1 MKKVTLLAAAVAL
14 GLAGCGSDS
23 PHTSNTPD
31 NDGTPPSGGSGDKS
45 SNIVVKGFDGYFHN
59 AVVFADVDDNGKL
72 NLDIDTV
79 FGLTDETG
87 ELTLPKNTEVKH
99 SLGLQT
105 LRPGDVTPELAQKL
119 STLPDNTKSLDKL
132 LDLYTR
138 DMDLPGQPMS
148 NAVVLLTPKVDEGEG
163 VVISP
168 ITDLVAIEM
177 RKNNSTLEAAMSAVS
192 SNLGGTEEAPIDLFS
207 DFVEDSKSNLQS
219 ARLHKTAQILTES
232 KAKNPSEYEKKIEVI
247 TDTATEKSE
256 EIVTEDNMGDENLVN
271 DRPIIDP
278 TEPETAIRNFKLL
291 VNPSAA
297 SAIQQ
302 QIHTLKITE
311 TDTVL
316 ETIEVPNNLFEDQ
329 YSVDGA
335 LTPVRP
341 SVKIDGEGE
350 ITAELDES
358 GTTLTLSS
366 SGSLENPQRSYTIT
380 FEAEDKDTQDED
392 AKVTSTL
399 RTTFSFNVDLLNTPP
414 SVVDTEETRIQTEI
428 VSTWNLI
435 QGAQF
440 TGEIPVGTL
449 FEDREDSHLTYT
461 TNIDSAV
468 PGLQSEY
475 DSVSGVI
482 HITGYPQ
489 QVNSHKVNFTIHAD
503 DGHTST
509 FLASA
514 PANFTMPPVQ
524 PGSISIN
531 EELEADLQTQITAQ
545 WSLTVGKDFEEA
557 FSVANLFSSK
567 VSGDIEY
574 YAHYAPHDNETPSN
588 PIPGVSV
595 SVDSSGLVTLSGRP
609 TSETNNVVLYIAQ
622 GINFSGGDENDIES
636 EMVTFRLPNVQPGE
650 VTPPPTDKHPL
661 EKNTWYFLERGQ
673 FDGDNNSDNDYT
685 RAWCDTVRFESGNI
699 YFHHRTIE
707 NRTMCASEASTLVG
721 NYEIQGDTLIGT
733 FSDGDAYSDESMQI
747 TYDLTNDYD
756 SNKLSQGAVT
766 LLQKEGDTVNR
777 YTWFSNKNDA
787 EKRVQIKSSSQSDIR
802 DTPIYWPSNDDDGT
816 FALASTTLQMGAAN
830 KSGNSHDFIKVWM
843 NGISCEGLFENDAIF
858 ESFHITSVSN
868 KSGIFANENMC
879 QTVDED
885 GIPSAVISF
894 LFGYH
899 GGQELVEDETYSIM
913 GKISSNWNEYISDI
927 NFNMT
932 WDGKS
937 NND

>member
-45 SNIVVKGFDGYFHN
+45 SSIVVKGFDGYFHN

-278 TEPETAIRNFKLL
+278 IEPEIAIRNFKLL
-291 VNPSAA
+291 VNPSSA

-316 ETIEVPNNLFEDQ
+316 ETIEVPNNLFEDK
-329 YSVDGA
+329 YSIDGA

-392 AKVTSTL
+392 AQVTSTL

-514 PANFTMPPVQ
+514 PANFTVPPVQ
-524 PGSISIN
+524 AGSISIN
-531 EELEADLQTQITAQ
+531 EALEADLQAQITTQ

-595 SVDSSGLVTLSGRP
+595 NVDSSGLVTLSGRP

-622 GINFSGGDENDIES
+622 GINFSGSEENDIES

-650 VTPPPTDKHPL
+650 VTPPTTSIADQYLYQSALENYNDEGTGLACEVRYFDSETQTLYAYTRTQESFTSCPEINTSSSPANNNNFEPL
-661 EKNTWYFLERGQ
+661 GSYTIDANGGYVLNIN
-673 FDGDNNSDNDYT
+673 DGDESFAIRYSAQKYQDYFVFQNTETFDYSIDGKVESMTFEEMYPAYTTPQQLNTLISQRITDGVADDVWVEGTLHYIDQNGNINDMDVDAAMNDVDDNCTDINMCESGVADADIHVKMSCEEVKSNYTFNVYSMSGTPFSWEVQYFGSEQNNSCGIDFT
-685 RAWCDTVRFESGNI
+685 SITPITSGI
-699 YFHHRTIE
+699 RTIHGE
-707 NRTMCASEASTLVG
+707 VKEEKLGKFADIL
-721 NYEIQGDTLIGT
+721 
-733 FSDGDAYSDESMQI
+733 FS
-747 TYDLTNDYD
+747 
-756 SNKLSQGAVT
+756 
-766 LLQKEGDTVNR
+766 
-777 YTWFSNKNDA
+777 
-787 EKRVQIKSSSQSDIR
+787 
-802 DTPIYWPSNDDDGT
+802 
-816 FALASTTLQMGAAN
+816 FAR
-830 KSGNSHDFIKVWM
+830 
-843 NGISCEGLFENDAIF
+843 
-858 ESFHITSVSN
+858 
-868 KSGIFANENMC
+868 
-879 QTVDED
+879 
-885 GIPSAVISF
+885 
-894 LFGYH
+894 
-899 GGQELVEDETYSIM
+899 
-913 GKISSNWNEYISDI
+913 
-927 NFNMT
+927 
-932 WDGKS
+932 
-937 NND
+937 

>member
-14 GLAGCGSDS
+14 GLTGCGSDS
-23 PHTSNTPD
+23 SHTSNSPD
-31 NDGTPPSGGSGDKS
+31 NDRTPPSGGSGDKS
-45 SNIVVKGFDGYFHN
+45 SSIVVKGFDGYFHN

-79 FGLTDETG
+79 FGLTNETG

-132 LDLYTR
+132 LDLYTT
-138 DMDLPGQPMS
+138 DMDLPEQPMS
-148 NAVVLLTPKVDEGEG
+148 NAVVLRTPKVDDSEG

-177 RKNNSTLEAAMSAVS
+177 RKNNSTLEAAISAVN
-192 SNLGGTEEAPIDLFS
+192 SNLGGTEETPIDLFS

-232 KAKNPSEYEKKIEVI
+232 KAKNPSEYEKQIEVI

-256 EIVTEDNMGDENLVN
+256 EIVTEDNMGDDNLVN
-271 DRPIIDP
+271 DRPVIDP

-291 VNPSAA
+291 VNPSAK

-302 QIHTLKITE
+302 QVHTLKISE

-316 ETIEVPNNLFEDQ
+316 ETIEVPNNLFEDK

-350 ITAELDES
+350 ITAELDET

-414 SVVDTEETRIQTEI
+414 SVVDAEETRIQTEI

-440 TGEIPVGTL
+440 TGEIPVDTL

-475 DSVSGVI
+475 DSVSAVI
-482 HITGYPQ
+482 RITGYPQ
-489 QVNSHKVNFTIHAD
+489 QVNSNKVNFTIHAD

-514 PANFTMPPVQ
+514 PANFTVPPVQ
-524 PGSISIN
+524 AGSISID
-531 EELEADLQTQITAQ
+531 EELKADLQAQITTQ

-574 YAHYAPHDNETPSN
+574 YAHYAPHDNEAPSN

-595 SVDSSGLVTLSGRP
+595 SVDSLGFVTLSGRP

-622 GINFSGGDENDIES
+622 GINFSGGEENDIES

-650 VTPPPTDKHPL
+650 VTPPAITIEDQYL
-661 EKNTWYFLERGQ
+661 YQSEVESYSDQGTGLACEVRYFDSATQTLYAYNRTKDSFASCPEINVSSSPVDNNNFEALGSYTVDANGGYVLNVN
-673 FDGDNNSDNDYT
+673 DGDESFTIRYSAQKYQDYFVFQNTETFHNSADYKSQSMTFEDIYPAYTHPKQVSALISQRITDGVVDDLWVKGTLHYIDQNGNINDMDVDAAMNDVDGNCT
-685 RAWCDTVRFESGNI
+685 DTSKCESGVSDADI
-699 YFHHRTIE
+699 YLKMSCEEVKE
-707 NRTMCASEASTLVG
+707 NYTFDVYSMSGTPFSWEVQYFNSAENNTCSVDFTST
-721 NYEIQGDTLIGT
+721 
-733 FSDGDAYSDESMQI
+733 
-747 TYDLTNDYD
+747 
-756 SNKLSQGAVT
+756 
-766 LLQKEGDTVNR
+766 
-777 YTWFSNKNDA
+777 
-787 EKRVQIKSSSQSDIR
+787 
-802 DTPIYWPSNDDDGT
+802 TPITGGIRTLYGEVKEEQRGKFTDILFS
-816 FALASTTLQMGAAN
+816 FAR
-830 KSGNSHDFIKVWM
+830 
-843 NGISCEGLFENDAIF
+843 
-858 ESFHITSVSN
+858 
-868 KSGIFANENMC
+868 
-879 QTVDED
+879 
-885 GIPSAVISF
+885 
-894 LFGYH
+894 
-899 GGQELVEDETYSIM
+899 
-913 GKISSNWNEYISDI
+913 
-927 NFNMT
+927 
-932 WDGKS
+932 
-937 NND
+937 

>member
-14 GLAGCGSDS
+14 GLTGCGSDS

-45 SNIVVKGFDGYFHN
+45 SSIVVKGFDGYFHN

-105 LRPGDVTPELAQKL
+105 LRPSDVTPELAQKL

-232 KAKNPSEYEKKIEVI
+232 KAKNPSEYEKQIEVI

-271 DRPIIDP
+271 DRPVIDP

-316 ETIEVPNNLFEDQ
+316 ETIEVPNNLFEDK

-489 QVNSHKVNFTIHAD
+489 QVNRHKVNFTIHAD

-514 PANFTMPPVQ
+514 PANFTVPPVQ
-524 PGSISIN
+524 AGSISIN
-531 EELEADLQTQITAQ
+531 EALEADLQAQITTQ

-622 GINFSGGDENDIES
+622 GINFSGGEENDIES

-650 VTPPPTDKHPL
+650 VTPPTTSIADQYLYQSALENYNDEGTGLACEVRYFDSETQTLYEYTRTQESFTSCPEINTSSSPANNNNFEPL
-661 EKNTWYFLERGQ
+661 GSYTIDANGGYVLNIN
-673 FDGDNNSDNDYT
+673 DGDESFAIRYSAQKYQDYFVFQNTETFDYSIDGKVESMTFEEMHPAYTTPQQLNALISQRITDGVADDVWVEGTLHYINQNGNINDMDVDAAMNDVDDNCTDINMCESGVADADIHVKMSCEEVKSNYTFNVYSMSGTPFSWEVQYFGSEQNNSCGIDFT
-685 RAWCDTVRFESGNI
+685 SITPITSGI
-699 YFHHRTIE
+699 RTIHGE
-707 NRTMCASEASTLVG
+707 VKEEKLGKFADIL
-721 NYEIQGDTLIGT
+721 
-733 FSDGDAYSDESMQI
+733 FS
-747 TYDLTNDYD
+747 
-756 SNKLSQGAVT
+756 
-766 LLQKEGDTVNR
+766 
-777 YTWFSNKNDA
+777 
-787 EKRVQIKSSSQSDIR
+787 
-802 DTPIYWPSNDDDGT
+802 
-816 FALASTTLQMGAAN
+816 FAR
-830 KSGNSHDFIKVWM
+830 
-843 NGISCEGLFENDAIF
+843 
-858 ESFHITSVSN
+858 
-868 KSGIFANENMC
+868 
-879 QTVDED
+879 
-885 GIPSAVISF
+885 
-894 LFGYH
+894 
-899 GGQELVEDETYSIM
+899 
-913 GKISSNWNEYISDI
+913 
-927 NFNMT
+927 
-932 WDGKS
+932 
-937 NND
+937 

>member
-14 GLAGCGSDS
+14 GLTGCGSDS
-23 PHTSNTPD
+23 PHTSNTPG
-31 NDGTPPSGGSGDKS
+31 NDGTPPGGDSGDKS
-45 SNIVVKGFDGYFHN
+45 SSIVVKGFDGYFHN

-79 FGLTDETG
+79 FGLTDENG

-138 DMDLPGQPMS
+138 DMDLPDQPMS
-148 NAVVLLTPKVDEGEG
+148 NAVVLRTPKVDGSEG

-177 RKNNSTLEAAMSAVS
+177 RKNNSTLEAAASAVS

-232 KAKNPSEYEKKIEVI
+232 KAKNPSEYEKQIEVI

-297 SAIQQ
+297 SAIQK

-316 ETIEVPNNLFEDQ
+316 ETIEVPNNLFEDK

-341 SVKIDGEGE
+341 RVKIDGEGE
-350 ITAELDES
+350 ITAELDET

-399 RTTFSFNVDLLNTPP
+399 RTTFSFDVDLLNTPP
-414 SVVDTEETRIQTEI
+414 SIVDTEETRIQTEI

-440 TGEIPVGTL
+440 TGEIPVDTL

-468 PGLQSEY
+468 PGLKSEY

-482 HITGYPQ
+482 HITGYPKK
-489 QVNSHKVNFTIHAD
+489 VNSNKVNFTIHAD

-514 PANFTMPPVQ
+514 PANFTAPPIQ
-524 PGSISIN
+524 AGSISIN
-531 EELEADLQTQITAQ
+531 EELEADIQAQITTQ

-595 SVDSSGLVTLSGRP
+595 NVDSSGLVTLSGRP

-622 GINFSGGDENDIES
+622 GINFSGGEENDIES
-636 EMVTFRLPNVQPGE
+636 EMVTFRLPNVQPGD
-650 VTPPPTDKHPL
+650 VTPPTTSIEDQYLYQSALENYNDEGTGLACEVRYFDSETQTLYAYTRTQESFTSCPEINTSSSPTNNNNFESLGSYTIDASGGYVL
-661 EKNTWYFLERGQ
+661 NIN
-673 FDGDNNSDNDYT
+673 DGDESFTIRYSAQKYQDYFVFQNTETFDYLIDDKVESMTFEEMYPAYTTPQQLNASISQRITDGVTDDVWVEGTLHYIDQNGNINDMDVDAAMNDVDDNCTDTNMCESGVSDADIYLKMSCEEVKANYTFDVYSMSGTPFSWEVQYFDSAKNNSCGIDFT
-685 RAWCDTVRFESGNI
+685 SITPITSGI
-699 YFHHRTIE
+699 RTIHGE
-707 NRTMCASEASTLVG
+707 VKEEKLGKFADIL
-721 NYEIQGDTLIGT
+721 
-733 FSDGDAYSDESMQI
+733 FS
-747 TYDLTNDYD
+747 
-756 SNKLSQGAVT
+756 
-766 LLQKEGDTVNR
+766 
-777 YTWFSNKNDA
+777 
-787 EKRVQIKSSSQSDIR
+787 
-802 DTPIYWPSNDDDGT
+802 
-816 FALASTTLQMGAAN
+816 FAR
-830 KSGNSHDFIKVWM
+830 
-843 NGISCEGLFENDAIF
+843 
-858 ESFHITSVSN
+858 
-868 KSGIFANENMC
+868 
-879 QTVDED
+879 
-885 GIPSAVISF
+885 
-894 LFGYH
+894 
-899 GGQELVEDETYSIM
+899 
-913 GKISSNWNEYISDI
+913 
-927 NFNMT
+927 
-932 WDGKS
+932 
-937 NND
+937 

>member
-14 GLAGCGSDS
+14 GLTGCGSDS

-31 NDGTPPSGGSGDKS
+31 NDRTPPSGGSGDKS
-45 SNIVVKGFDGYFHN
+45 SSIVVKGFDGYFHN

-79 FGLTDETG
+79 FGLTNETG

-132 LDLYTR
+132 LDLYTT
-138 DMDLPGQPMS
+138 DMDLPEQPMS
-148 NAVVLLTPKVDEGEG
+148 NAVVLRTPKVDDSEG

-177 RKNNSTLEAAMSAVS
+177 RKNNSTLEAAISAVN
-192 SNLGGTEEAPIDLFS
+192 SNLGGTEETPIDLFS

-232 KAKNPSEYEKKIEVI
+232 KAKNPSEYEKQIEVI

-256 EIVTEDNMGDENLVN
+256 EIVTEDNMGDDNLVN
-271 DRPIIDP
+271 DRPVIDP

-291 VNPSAA
+291 VNPSAK

-302 QIHTLKITE
+302 QVHTLKISE

-316 ETIEVPNNLFEDQ
+316 ETIEVPNNLFEDK
-329 YSVDGA
+329 YLVDGA

-341 SVKIDGEGE
+341 SVKIDGKGE
-350 ITAELDES
+350 ISAELDES

-399 RTTFSFNVDLLNTPP
+399 RTTFSFDVDLLNTPP

-435 QGAQF
+435 QGALF
-440 TGEIPVGTL
+440 TGEIPVDTL

-468 PGLQSEY
+468 PGLQSKY
-475 DSVSGVI
+475 DSVSSVI
-482 HITGYPQ
+482 RITGYPQ
-489 QVNSHKVNFTIHAD
+489 KVNSNKVNFTIHAD

-514 PANFTMPPVQ
+514 PANFTVPPVQ
-524 PGSISIN
+524 AGSISID
-531 EELEADLQTQITAQ
+531 EELKADLQAQITTQ

-574 YAHYAPHDNETPSN
+574 YAHYAPHDNEAPSN

-595 SVDSSGLVTLSGRP
+595 SVDSSGFVTLNGRP

-622 GINFSGGDENDIES
+622 GINFSGGEENDIES

-650 VTPPPTDKHPL
+650 VTPPAITIEDQYL
-661 EKNTWYFLERGQ
+661 YQSEVESYNDQGTGLACEVRYFDSATQTLYAYNRTKDSFASCPEINASSSPV
-673 FDGDNNSDNDYT
+673 DNNNFEALGSYTIDANGGYVLNVDDDDESFTIRYSAQKYQDYFVFQNTETFHNSVDYAVQSMTFEDIYPAYTDPKQVSALISQRITDGVVDDLWVEGTLHYIDQNGNINGMDVDAAMNDVDGNCT
-685 RAWCDTVRFESGNI
+685 DANMCESGVSDADI
-699 YFHHRTIE
+699 YLKMSCEEVKE
-707 NRTMCASEASTLVG
+707 NYTFDVYSMSGTPFSWEVQYFDSAENNTCSVDFTST
-721 NYEIQGDTLIGT
+721 
-733 FSDGDAYSDESMQI
+733 
-747 TYDLTNDYD
+747 
-756 SNKLSQGAVT
+756 
-766 LLQKEGDTVNR
+766 
-777 YTWFSNKNDA
+777 
-787 EKRVQIKSSSQSDIR
+787 
-802 DTPIYWPSNDDDGT
+802 TPIT
-816 FALASTTLQMGAAN
+816 
-830 KSGNSHDFIKVWM
+830 
-843 NGISCEGLFENDAIF
+843 
-858 ESFHITSVSN
+858 
-868 KSGIFANENMC
+868 SGIRTLYGEVKEEQRGKF
-879 QTVDED
+879 TD
-885 GIPSAVISF
+885 ILFSF
-894 LFGYH
+894 
-899 GGQELVEDETYSIM
+899 TR
-913 GKISSNWNEYISDI
+913 
-927 NFNMT
+927 
-932 WDGKS
+932 
-937 NND
+937 

>member
-14 GLAGCGSDS
+14 GLTGCGSDS
-23 PHTSNTPD
+23 SHTSNSPD
-31 NDGTPPSGGSGDKS
+31 NDRTPPSGGSGDKS
-45 SNIVVKGFDGYFHN
+45 SSIVVKGFDGYFHN

-79 FGLTDETG
+79 FGLTDENG

-105 LRPGDVTPELAQKL
+105 LRPGDVTLELAQKL

-138 DMDLPGQPMS
+138 DMDLPDQPMS
-148 NAVVLLTPKVDEGEG
+148 NAVVLRTPKVDGSEG

-177 RKNNSTLEAAMSAVS
+177 RKNNSTLEAAVSAVS

-232 KAKNPSEYEKKIEVI
+232 KAKNPSEYEKQIEII

-297 SAIQQ
+297 SAIQK

-316 ETIEVPNNLFEDQ
+316 ETIEVPNNLFEDK

-350 ITAELDES
+350 ITAELDET

-414 SVVDTEETRIQTEI
+414 SVVDAEETRIQTEI
-428 VSTWNLI
+428 VSTWYLI

-440 TGEIPVGTL
+440 TGEIPVDTL

-482 HITGYPQ
+482 RITGYPQ
-489 QVNSHKVNFTIHAD
+489 QVNSNKVNFTINAD

-514 PANFTMPPVQ
+514 PANFTVPPVQ
-524 PGSISIN
+524 AGSISID
-531 EELEADLQTQITAQ
+531 EELKTDLQAQITTQ

-574 YAHYAPHDNETPSN
+574 YAHYAPHDNEAPSN

-595 SVDSSGLVTLSGRP
+595 SVDSSGFVTLSGRP
-609 TSETNNVVLYIAQ
+609 ASETNNVVLYIAQ
-622 GINFSGGDENDIES
+622 GINFSGGEENDIES
-636 EMVTFRLPNVQPGE
+636 EMVTFRLPNVQPGD
-650 VTPPPTDKHPL
+650 VTPPATTIEDQYL
-661 EKNTWYFLERGQ
+661 YQSEVESYSDQGTGLACEVRYFDSATQTLYAYNRTKDSFASCPEINVSSSPVDNNNFEALGSYTVDANGGYVLNVN
-673 FDGDNNSDNDYT
+673 DGDESFTIRYSAQKYQDYFVFQNTETFHNSADYKVQSMTFEDIYPAYTDPKQVSALISQRITDGVVDDLWVEGTLHYIDQNGNISDMDVDAAMNDVDDDCT
-685 RAWCDTVRFESGNI
+685 DANMCESGVSDADI
-699 YFHHRTIE
+699 YLKMSCEEVKANYTFHVYSMSGTPFSWEVQYFDSAE
-707 NRTMCASEASTLVG
+707 NNTCSVDFTST
-721 NYEIQGDTLIGT
+721 
-733 FSDGDAYSDESMQI
+733 
-747 TYDLTNDYD
+747 
-756 SNKLSQGAVT
+756 
-766 LLQKEGDTVNR
+766 
-777 YTWFSNKNDA
+777 
-787 EKRVQIKSSSQSDIR
+787 
-802 DTPIYWPSNDDDGT
+802 TPITGGIRTLYGEVKEEQRGKFTDILFS
-816 FALASTTLQMGAAN
+816 FAR
-830 KSGNSHDFIKVWM
+830 
-843 NGISCEGLFENDAIF
+843 
-858 ESFHITSVSN
+858 
-868 KSGIFANENMC
+868 
-879 QTVDED
+879 
-885 GIPSAVISF
+885 
-894 LFGYH
+894 
-899 GGQELVEDETYSIM
+899 
-913 GKISSNWNEYISDI
+913 
-927 NFNMT
+927 
-932 WDGKS
+932 
-937 NND
+937 